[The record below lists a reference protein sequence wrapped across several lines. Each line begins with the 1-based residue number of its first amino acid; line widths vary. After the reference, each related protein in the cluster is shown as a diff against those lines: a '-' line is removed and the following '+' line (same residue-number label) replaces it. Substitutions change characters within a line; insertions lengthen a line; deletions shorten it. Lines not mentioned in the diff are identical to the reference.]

1 MIRATETVSRLEA
14 RLATVEKD
22 RDEARQQLK
31 ELEQQ
36 LRAPVSTGMQCCQH
50 CQQREDANIALEGN
64 SFLSVAGKLLRK
76 TIGF

>member
-1 MIRATETVSRLEA
+1 MIRATETVSQLEA

-36 LRAPVSTGMQCCQH
+36 LRAPVNPSMQCCQH
-50 CQQREDANIALEGN
+50 CQQRSGANMALEGY
-64 SFLSVAGKLLRK
+64 SFLSGAGKLLLK
-76 TIGF
+76 T